1 MAPWTPGSIEKSKKK
16 FQDLQSVLPAIT
28 ADALDVLSVDHSVA
42 SRTSEGG
49 TAPENV
55 LKAIAAARNEG

>member
-1 MAPWTPGSIEKSKKK
+1 MQAVE
-16 FQDLQSVLPAIT
+16 PAIT
-28 ADALDVLSVDHSVA
+28 EDVYRVLGIEQSVA

-55 LKAIAAARNEG
+55 RAAVADARRRFLD